1 MKGKYRAV
9 IALLLLVVL
18 LPLALLL
25 TAGYWLPTLAGVWLP
40 QGTRI
45 ALEQRPRLT
54 RSAIVLPDLRY
65 FAGDCELAHAH
76 NVVLS
81 HPTRWRLHLDALTL
95 NTGCFSAIP
104 DDPAPGAP
112 RTLAQ
117 WQAMLPESEV
127 EIARLKLADLP
138 DYDGALRASLSPQAQ
153 VITFTGDKLAVS
165 ARLEGQA
172 LKVERLRLYL
182 FDGQPPVS
190 LLGDFTLGLM
200 PDGIPTK
207 GEAQARFSLPQAP
220 HDARAEV
227 TWRGGEGQLLL
238 FAQDDPDPLLD
249 LPWQAG
255 HDSFAFSD
263 GRWRWPYEG
272 FPLSG
277 RAALRVENWR
287 GGLDAARIS
296 GRVNVVTQG
305 NAGKGN
311 AVMTFGPGT
320 LSLRESAMPLRITGE
335 AKQDALAFYA
345 SLPAILRG
353 PLLSPAL
360 HFMPGALL
368 RSRGRVIDALNIE
381 EIRWPLAGVTVTE
394 KGIDGRLQAIARASE
409 PGQGDMLLHL
419 DGRADDF
426 LPDAGL
432 WRWRYWGNGT
442 FEPMQS
448 RWSVG
453 GRGEWRDEVITLS
466 ELNTRFDKWH
476 YGSMTVDHPQLAL
489 STPVRWA
496 RGAATQALEG
506 ALKLDAGAT
515 RFTSGA
521 SLPPSTLNFSVQG
534 RDPSAFQF
542 KGDLHA
548 GEIGPVR
555 VNGRWDGERLRGQ
568 AWWSPQPLAVFQ
580 PLLPP
585 DWKLLLRDGGFYAQV
600 AFSAAAGQGF
610 EAGGHG
616 VVKQGSAWTKDNE
629 FNGVD
634 FVLPFRF
641 RDSTWQLGTRGPVR
655 LNIAEIQSQVPA
667 RDITASLQGGYPW
680 SEANPLVL
688 SDVSASLLGGKIR
701 MQQLRLPQHT
711 AALLRL
717 ENISSSELIT
727 ATNVKQVALSGAIN
741 GALPLWVDNPQ
752 WIVHDGW
759 LTSPGPLTLRM
770 DKEMADAMARDN
782 AAAAAAVNW
791 LRYMEISRS
800 WTRLDVDNLGVLRMR
815 SEFQGESHV
824 DGKTSGVRLN
834 YQHQENLFTLWRSLR
849 FGDNLQSWLE
859 QHATL
864 PAARCKATS
873 GKTCEEQP

>member
-25 TAGYWLPTLAGVWLP
+25 TAGYWLPTLAGIWLP
-40 QGTRI
+40 KGTRI
-45 ALEQRPRLT
+45 ALEARPRLT

-65 FAGDCELAHAH
+65 FAGNCELAYAQ

-81 HPTRWRLHLDALTL
+81 HPSRWRLHLDALSL
-95 NTGCFSAIP
+95 NTDCLSAIP

-117 WQAMLPESEV
+117 WQAMLPQSEV
-127 EIARLKLADLP
+127 DIARLTLASLP
-138 DYDGALRASLSPQAQ
+138 DYVGALKANLSSQAQ
-153 VITFTGDKLAVS
+153 VVTFSGNNIDIK
-165 ARLEGQA
+165 ARLVGQA
-172 LKVERLRLYL
+172 LKVERLRVHA
-182 FDGQPPVS
+182 FDGQPPVT
-190 LLGDFTLGLM
+190 LLGDFTLALM

-207 GEAQARFSLPQAP
+207 GEAQAQFSLPQAP
-220 HDARAEV
+220 YHARAELA
-227 TWRGGEGQLLL
+227 WRGGEGQLLV
-238 FAQDDPDPLLD
+238 FAEDDPDPLLD

-255 HDSFAFSD
+255 HDAFAFSD
-263 GRWRWPYEG
+263 GRWHWPYQG

-277 RAALRVENWR
+277 RVAVRVENWR
-287 GGLDAARIS
+287 GGIEAARLS
-296 GRVNVVTQG
+296 GRMNVVTQG

-311 AVMTFGPGT
+311 AVLTFGPGK
-320 LSLRESAMPLRITGE
+320 LSLRESNMPLRITGE

-345 SLPAILRG
+345 TLPATLRG

-360 HFMPGALL
+360 HFQPGALL
-368 RSRGRVIDALNIE
+368 RSRGRIIDALNIE

-394 KGIDGRLQAIARASE
+394 KGVDGRLQAIARASE

-419 DGRADDF
+419 DGRAEDF
-426 LPDAGL
+426 LPDAGR
-432 WRWRYWGNGT
+432 WRWRYWGEGT
-442 FEPMQS
+442 FVPMRS

-453 GRGEWRDEVITLS
+453 GRGEWRDDVITLS
-466 ELNTRFDKWH
+466 ELTTQFDQWQ
-476 YGSMTVDHPQLAL
+476 YGSMEIAHPQLAL
-489 STPVRWA
+489 SSPVRWVRA
-496 RGAATQALEG
+496 GASPSLDG
-506 ALKLDAGAT
+506 ALTLKAGAT

-521 SLPPSTLNFSVQG
+521 SLPPSTLNFSING
-534 RDPSAFQF
+534 RDPSAFLF

-548 GEIGPVR
+548 GAIGPVR

-580 PLLPP
+580 PLIPP
-585 DWKLLLRDGGFYAQV
+585 DWKLLLRDGNFYAQV
-600 AFSAAAGQGF
+600 AFSAANGQGF

-616 VVKQGSAWTKDNE
+616 VVKQGSAWTKDNQ

-641 RDSTWQLGTRGPVR
+641 SDSTWQLGTRGPVR
-655 LNIAEIQSQVPA
+655 LNIAEIASQVPA
-667 RDITASLQGGYPW
+667 RDITASLQGSYPW
-680 SEANPLVL
+680 SEARPLVL

-701 MQQLRLPQHT
+701 MQQLRMPQHT
-711 AALLRL
+711 PALLRL
-717 ENISSSELIT
+717 EHISSSELIT

-741 GALPLWVDNPQ
+741 GALPLWLNHPQ

-759 LTSPGPLTLRM
+759 LTSPGPLTLRV

-824 DGKTSGVRLN
+824 EGKTSGVRLN

-859 QHATL
+859 QHAAL
-864 PAARCKATS
+864 PAARCTATS